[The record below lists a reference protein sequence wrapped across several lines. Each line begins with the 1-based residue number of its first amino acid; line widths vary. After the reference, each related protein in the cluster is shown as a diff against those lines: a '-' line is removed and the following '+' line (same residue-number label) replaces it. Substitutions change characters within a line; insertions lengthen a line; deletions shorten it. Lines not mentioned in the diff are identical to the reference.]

1 MLSPSP
7 ALSLSALLLSLSHLG
22 DGVGKEDL
30 APVEEADRALR
41 DDITLLLAERPREGM
56 HEFAVVERK
65 GARVERYGV

>member
-1 MLSPSP
+1 VLSPSLRFFFLFR
-7 ALSLSALLLSLSHLG
+7 AHLRN
-22 DGVGKEDL
+22 GVGKEDL

-41 DDITLLLAERPREGM
+41 DDITFLLAERPREGM